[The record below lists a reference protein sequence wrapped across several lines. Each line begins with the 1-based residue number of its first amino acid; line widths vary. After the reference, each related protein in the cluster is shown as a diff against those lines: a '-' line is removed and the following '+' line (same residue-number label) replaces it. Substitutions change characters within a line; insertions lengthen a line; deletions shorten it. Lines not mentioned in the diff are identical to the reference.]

1 MAGEFDDRHLHAE
14 TNAEKRD
21 AILARVADG
30 GNLAF
35 AAAVAEAAG
44 NENAVSLLEQRL
56 RIFLLDFLRFDAI
69 EVDLNLVG
77 DSAMNQSFHQA
88 FVRFFEAHVFADDG
102 DAHRSPWG
110 FFNV

>member
-1 MAGEFDDRHLHAE
+1 MAREFDDRHLHAE
-14 TNAEKRD
+14 TNTEKRD

-44 NENAVSLLEQRL
+44 NEDAVSLLEQRL

-69 EVDLNLVG
+69 EFDVEPRWRFRHEPKLR
-77 DSAMNQSFHQA
+77 SSFCTIL
-88 FVRFFEAHVFADDG
+88 
-102 DAHRSPWG
+102 
-110 FFNV
+110 